1 MRVGIVYF
9 AGNNSIKLISIVN
22 SLSKGIQMQGHQV
35 DIIDGNLDLNCKLT
49 IYNYIAIGVAGTN
62 LFGGKIPSKTSVFL
76 SNSGLIR
83 GKRSFAFTLKSSL
96 RPQKTLSKLMYTMEH
111 EGLYLKNSNII
122 SKTGEAVSIGK
133 RLHIT

>member
-9 AGNNSIKLISIVN
+9 AGRNSKKLISIAA

-35 DIIDGNLDLNCKLT
+35 DIIDGNLDLNSKLT
-49 IYNYIAIGVAGTN
+49 LYNYIAMGVEGTN
-62 LFGGKIPSKTSVFL
+62 FFGGKIPLKTSTFL

-83 GKRSFAFTLKSSL
+83 GKRSFAFTLKSGL

-111 EGLYLKNSNII
+111 DGLYLKNSNII
-122 SKTGEAVSIGK
+122 STPMEAVSIGK
-133 RLHIT
+133 RLHIS